1 MEKEILEDVEKIR
14 SLKGREIKYRQKR
27 LGELAI
33 KYATN
38 LVNLNLKKEQT
49 EYILNTLNIYK
60 GELDMIMENSITS
73 YFKKIYK
80 NHKFE
85 FDKKTNGVQ
94 AGKIV
99 NIINLDNKEEIKYYV
114 KTHQYG
120 STSVSSTKE
129 TLDIKELYIYKL
141 LNKLNIGSEVY
152 WFESDI
158 FENSIYIA
166 TKGLNNNELNI
177 DREVI
182 KLDIITRL
190 LRLNDV
196 MSNKSNILQH
206 IDKKGYII
214 DFRIL
219 TIKGRKNPYLYDEI
233 YISFLNG
240 NETINY
246 EYDKYFNKV
255 MSSTNNKNKIKYF
268 EDIINTD
275 FNDFD
280 KKVDDTYKEIKNDD
294 IIKRYDNKDL
304 LNYIDDIKIN
314 YKNIFSKK

>member
-1 MEKEILEDVEKIR
+1 MEKEILNEVEKIKA
-14 SLKGREIKYRQKR
+14 LKGREIKYRQKR

-38 LVNLNLKKEQT
+38 LTNLKFTKEQND
-49 EYILNTLNIYK
+49 YILNTLNLYK
-60 GELDMIMENSITS
+60 GELDRIMEDNITS

-85 FDKKTNGVQ
+85 FIKKTNGVQ

-99 NIINLDNKEEIKYYV
+99 KMIDNKNNVIFYYV
-114 KTHQYG
+114 KTHQHG

-129 TLDIKELYIYKL
+129 ELDIKELYIYKL
-141 LNKLNIGSEVY
+141 LHKLNIGSEVH

-158 FENSIYIA
+158 FENSVYIA
-166 TKGLNNNELNI
+166 TKGLVNNNLNI
-177 DREVI
+177 DREVV
-182 KLDIITRL
+182 KLDIITRI

-206 IDKKGYII
+206 NDNKGYII

-233 YISFLNG
+233 YESFLKG

-246 EYDKYFNKV
+246 NYDKYFKKV
-255 MSSTNNKNKIKYF
+255 MSSENNKIKIKYF
-268 EDIINTD
+268 EDIINKEL
-275 FNDFD
+275 NDFD
-280 KKVDDTYKEIKNDD
+280 KKVDDVYKEIKNDI
-294 IIKRYDNKDL
+294 IIKKHDNKDL
-304 LNYIDDIKIN
+304 LNYIDDIKLN
-314 YKNIFSKK
+314 YKNILTRK